1 MHKIN
6 CGSAIGVSS
15 IALALALSLRL
26 IYNDLDMFKRIALK
40 YLRCWAQKEERKP
53 LVLRG
58 ARQVGKTTLVRLFA
72 EEFEHYIYLNLEEK
86 ENAALFAADSS
97 FEDLLSGVF
106 FKANVRQDS
115 KRVLIFIDEIQNEP
129 KAVQALRY
137 FYEKRPDLYVIA
149 AGSLLESLMGRHISF
164 PVGRV
169 EYMALHPCT
178 FVEFLD
184 AIGEE
189 QLACRVEQ
197 IAVPQSL
204 HDYTL
209 DLFKKYM
216 IIGGLPEVVAN
227 YAEHRDMVRLGGV
240 FNALLSG
247 YRDDVEKYASKPKEQ
262 DTIRYILNYGWTF
275 AAHRIQFAKFT
286 NTSFRSADVS
296 NAFRILEKTLL
307 LELVY
312 PQTSAS
318 FPILPDLRKSPKLLW
333 LDTGLVNYVA
343 GMQEELLFTTDSD
356 ELWNGHI
363 AEHIVAQE
371 LLGATTSFGEKRMFW
386 VRDARNSQAEVD
398 FLIRYKSHLL
408 PIEVKTGS
416 NSKLRSL
423 HQFMDESRESMALR
437 LWNGPMTSD
446 TIARADGST
455 FTLYNIPLYYAGQL
469 SEFVGGKL

>member
-1 MHKIN
+1 
-6 CGSAIGVSS
+6 
-15 IALALALSLRL
+15 
-26 IYNDLDMFKRIALK
+26 MFRRIAQK
-40 YLRCWAQKEERKP
+40 YLYEWAQKEERKP

-58 ARQVGKTTLVRLFA
+58 ARQVGKTTLVKMFA
-72 EEFEHYIYLNLEEK
+72 ADFDHYIYLNLEEK
-86 ENAALFAADSS
+86 EDAELFAADSS
-97 FEDLLSGVF
+97 FDDLLVGIF
-106 FKANVRQDS
+106 FKANIPIGSSRT
-115 KRVLIFIDEIQNEP
+115 LIFIDEIQNEP

-178 FVEFLD
+178 FVEFLM
-184 AIGEE
+184 AIGEDM
-189 QLACRVEQ
+189 LANQIEK

-204 HDYTL
+204 HGYTL

-227 YAEHRDMVRLGGV
+227 YAQYRDMVRLNGV

-247 YRDDVEKYASKPKEQ
+247 YRDDVEKYADKPKEQ
-262 DTIRYILNYGWTF
+262 DSIRYILNYGWTS
-275 AAHRIQFAKFT
+275 AGHRIQFAKFT
-286 NTSFRSADVS
+286 NSSFKSADVS
-296 NAFRILEKTLL
+296 NAFRTLEKTLL

-312 PQTSAS
+312 PLTSTS
-318 FPILPDLRKSPKLLW
+318 FPILPDLKKSPKLLW
-333 LDTGLVNYVA
+333 FDTGLVNYVT
-343 GMQEELLFTTDSD
+343 GMQEELLFTHNSD
-356 ELWNGHI
+356 ELWNGDI

-371 LLGATTSFGEKRMFW
+371 LLGATTLFGEKRMFW

-398 FLIRYKSHLL
+398 FVIRHKSHLL

-416 NSKLRSL
+416 KSKLRSL
-423 HQFMDESRESMALR
+423 HQYMEESNENIALR

-446 TIARADGST
+446 IITRTDGRP
-455 FTLYNIPLYYAGQL
+455 FTLYNIPLYYAGHLNALLQQTL
-469 SEFVGGKL
+469 

>member
-1 MHKIN
+1 
-6 CGSAIGVSS
+6 
-15 IALALALSLRL
+15 
-26 IYNDLDMFKRIALK
+26 MFSRIAQK
-40 YLRCWAQKEERKP
+40 YLYEWAQKEERKP

-58 ARQVGKTTLVRLFA
+58 ARQVGKTTLVKMFA
-72 EEFEHYIYLNLEEK
+72 ADFDHYIYLNLEEK
-86 ENAALFAADSS
+86 EDAELFAADSS
-97 FEDLLSGVF
+97 FDDLLVGIF
-106 FKANVRQDS
+106 FKANIPIDS
-115 KRVLIFIDEIQNEP
+115 SRTLIFIDEIQNEP

-178 FVEFLD
+178 FVEFLM
-184 AIGEE
+184 AIGEDM
-189 QLACRVEQ
+189 LANQIEK

-204 HDYTL
+204 HGYTL

-227 YAEHRDMVRLGGV
+227 YAQYRDMVRLGGV

-247 YRDDVEKYASKPKEQ
+247 YRDDVEKYADKPKEQ
-262 DTIRYILNYGWTF
+262 DSIRYILNYGWTS
-275 AAHRIQFAKFT
+275 AGHRIQFAKFT
-286 NTSFRSADVS
+286 NSSFKSADVS
-296 NAFRILEKTLL
+296 NAFRTLEKTLL

-312 PQTSAS
+312 PLTSTS
-318 FPILPDLRKSPKLLW
+318 FPILPDLKKSPKLLW
-333 LDTGLVNYVA
+333 FDTGLVNYVT
-343 GMQEELLFTTDSD
+343 GMQEELLFTPNSD
-356 ELWNGHI
+356 ELWNGDI

-371 LLGATTSFGEKRMFW
+371 LLGATTLFGEKRMFW

-398 FLIRYKSHLL
+398 FVIRHKSHLL

-423 HQFMDESRESMALR
+423 HQYMEESNENIALR
-437 LWNGPMTSD
+437 LWNGPMTSNVITRTD
-446 TIARADGST
+446 DRP
-455 FTLYNIPLYYAGQL
+455 FTLYNIPLYYAGHLNALLQQTL
-469 SEFVGGKL
+469 

>member
-1 MHKIN
+1 
-6 CGSAIGVSS
+6 
-15 IALALALSLRL
+15 
-26 IYNDLDMFKRIALK
+26 MFRRIALEN
-40 YLRCWAQKEERKP
+40 LREWALKAERKP

-58 ARQVGKTTLVRLFA
+58 ARQVGKTTLVEMFA
-72 EEFEHYIYLNLEEK
+72 ADFDHYIYLNLEEK
-86 ENAALFAADSS
+86 DNAELFATDST
-97 FEDLLSGVF
+97 FDDLLAGIF
-106 FKANVRQDS
+106 FKAKLPVDS
-115 KRVLIFIDEIQNEP
+115 PRTLIFIDEIQTEP
-129 KAVQALRY
+129 KAVQTLRY

-178 FVEFLD
+178 FVEFLS

-189 QLACRVEQ
+189 MLVSQVEKV
-197 IAVPQSL
+197 AVPQSL
-204 HDYTL
+204 HSYTL

-227 YAEHRDMVRLGGV
+227 YAQYHDMVRLSDV

-247 YRDDVEKYASKPKEQ
+247 YRDDVEKYADNRKEQ
-262 DTIRYILNYGWTF
+262 DSIRYILNYGWTS
-275 AAHRIQFAKFT
+275 AGHRIQFAKFT
-286 NTSFRSADVS
+286 NSSFKSADVS
-296 NAFRILEKTLL
+296 NAFRTLEKTLL

-312 PQTSAS
+312 PLTSTS
-318 FPILPDLRKSPKLLW
+318 FPILPDLKKSPKLLW

-356 ELWNGHI
+356 ELWNGDI

-371 LLGATTSFGEKRMFW
+371 LLGATTTFGEKRLFW

-398 FLIRYKSHLL
+398 FVIRYKSHLL
-408 PIEVKTGS
+408 PIEVKTGA

-423 HQFMDESRESMALR
+423 HLFMEESKENIALR

-446 TIARADGST
+446 VITRSDGRP
-455 FTLYNIPLYYAGQL
+455 FTLYNIPLYYAGHLHTLMQQTL
-469 SEFVGGKL
+469 

>member
-1 MHKIN
+1 
-6 CGSAIGVSS
+6 
-15 IALALALSLRL
+15 
-26 IYNDLDMFKRIALK
+26 MFRRIALEN
-40 YLRCWAQKEERKP
+40 LREWALKAERKP

-58 ARQVGKTTLVRLFA
+58 ARQVGKTTLVEMFA
-72 EEFEHYIYLNLEEK
+72 ADFDHYIYLNLEEK
-86 ENAALFAADSS
+86 DNAALFATDSP
-97 FEDLLSGVF
+97 FDDLLAGIF
-106 FKANVRQDS
+106 FKAKLPVDS
-115 KRVLIFIDEIQNEP
+115 PRTLIFIDEIQTEP

-178 FVEFLD
+178 FVEFLS

-189 QLACRVEQ
+189 MLASQVEKV
-197 IAVPQSL
+197 AVPQSL
-204 HDYTL
+204 HSYTL

-227 YAEHRDMVRLGGV
+227 YAQYHDMVRLSDV

-247 YRDDVEKYASKPKEQ
+247 YRDDVEKYADNRKEQ
-262 DTIRYILNYGWTF
+262 DSIRYILNYGWTS
-275 AAHRIQFAKFT
+275 AGHRIQFAKFT
-286 NTSFRSADVS
+286 NSSFKSADVS
-296 NAFRILEKTLL
+296 NAFRTLEKTLL

-312 PQTSAS
+312 PLTSTS
-318 FPILPDLRKSPKLLW
+318 FPILPDLKKSPKLLW

-356 ELWNGHI
+356 ELWNGDI

-371 LLGATTSFGEKRMFW
+371 LLGATTTFGEKRLFW

-398 FLIRYKSHLL
+398 FVIRYKSHLL
-408 PIEVKTGS
+408 PIEVKTGA
-416 NSKLRSL
+416 NSKIRSL
-423 HQFMDESRESMALR
+423 HLFMEESKENIALR

-446 TIARADGST
+446 VITRSDGRP
-455 FTLYNIPLYYAGQL
+455 FTLYNIPLYYAGHLHTLMQQTL
-469 SEFVGGKL
+469 

>member
-1 MHKIN
+1 
-6 CGSAIGVSS
+6 
-15 IALALALSLRL
+15 
-26 IYNDLDMFKRIALK
+26 MFRRIALEN
-40 YLRCWAQKEERKP
+40 LREWALKAERKP

-58 ARQVGKTTLVRLFA
+58 ARQVGKTTLVEMFA
-72 EEFEHYIYLNLEEK
+72 ADFDHYIYLNLEEK
-86 ENAALFAADSS
+86 DNAELFATDST
-97 FEDLLSGVF
+97 FDDLLAGIF
-106 FKANVRQDS
+106 FKAKLPVDS
-115 KRVLIFIDEIQNEP
+115 PRTLIFIDEIQTEP

-178 FVEFLD
+178 FVEFLS

-189 QLACRVEQ
+189 MLVSQVEKV
-197 IAVPQSL
+197 AVPQSL
-204 HDYTL
+204 HSYTL

-227 YAEHRDMVRLGGV
+227 YAQYHDMVRLSDV

-247 YRDDVEKYASKPKEQ
+247 YRDDVEKYADNRKEQ
-262 DTIRYILNYGWTF
+262 DSIRYILNYGWTS
-275 AAHRIQFAKFT
+275 AGHRIQFAKFT
-286 NTSFRSADVS
+286 NSSFKSADVS
-296 NAFRILEKTLL
+296 NAFRTLEKKLL

-312 PQTSAS
+312 PLTSTS
-318 FPILPDLRKSPKLLW
+318 FPILPDLKKSPKLLW

-356 ELWNGHI
+356 ELWNGDI

-371 LLGATTSFGEKRMFW
+371 LLGATTTFGEKRLFW

-398 FLIRYKSHLL
+398 FVIRYKSHLL
-408 PIEVKTGS
+408 PIEVKTGA

-423 HQFMDESRESMALR
+423 HLFMDESKENIALR

-446 TIARADGST
+446 VITRSDGRP
-455 FTLYNIPLYYAGQL
+455 FTLYNIPLYYAGHLHTLMQQTL
-469 SEFVGGKL
+469 

>member
-1 MHKIN
+1 
-6 CGSAIGVSS
+6 
-15 IALALALSLRL
+15 
-26 IYNDLDMFKRIALK
+26 MFRRIALEN
-40 YLRCWAQKEERKP
+40 LREWALKAERKP

-58 ARQVGKTTLVRLFA
+58 ARQVGKTTLVEMFA
-72 EEFEHYIYLNLEEK
+72 ADFDHYIYLNLEEK
-86 ENAALFAADSS
+86 DNAELFATDST
-97 FEDLLSGVF
+97 FDDLLAGIF
-106 FKANVRQDS
+106 FKAKLPVDS
-115 KRVLIFIDEIQNEP
+115 PRTLIFIDEIQTEP

-178 FVEFLD
+178 FVEFLS

-189 QLACRVEQ
+189 MLVSQVEKV
-197 IAVPQSL
+197 AVPQSL
-204 HDYTL
+204 HSYTL

-227 YAEHRDMVRLGGV
+227 YAQYHDMVRLSDV

-247 YRDDVEKYASKPKEQ
+247 YRDDVEKYADNRKEQ
-262 DTIRYILNYGWTF
+262 DSIRYILNYGWTS
-275 AAHRIQFAKFT
+275 AGHRIQFAKFT
-286 NTSFRSADVS
+286 NSSFKSADVS
-296 NAFRILEKTLL
+296 NAFRTLEKTLL

-312 PQTSAS
+312 PLTSTS
-318 FPILPDLRKSPKLLW
+318 FPILPDLKKSPKLLW

-356 ELWNGHI
+356 ELWNVDI

-371 LLGATTSFGEKRMFW
+371 LLGATTTFGEKRLFW

-398 FLIRYKSHLL
+398 FVIRYKSHLL
-408 PIEVKTGS
+408 PIEVKTGA

-423 HQFMDESRESMALR
+423 HLFMEESKENIALR

-446 TIARADGST
+446 VITRSDGRP
-455 FTLYNIPLYYAGQL
+455 FTLYNIPLYYAGHLHTLMQQTL
-469 SEFVGGKL
+469 

>member
-1 MHKIN
+1 
-6 CGSAIGVSS
+6 
-15 IALALALSLRL
+15 
-26 IYNDLDMFKRIALK
+26 MFRRIALEN
-40 YLRCWAQKEERKP
+40 LREWALKAERKP

-58 ARQVGKTTLVRLFA
+58 ARQVGKTTLVEMFA
-72 EEFEHYIYLNLEEK
+72 ADFDHYIYLNLEEK
-86 ENAALFAADSS
+86 DNAELFATDST
-97 FEDLLSGVF
+97 FDDLLAGIF
-106 FKANVRQDS
+106 FKAKLPVDS
-115 KRVLIFIDEIQNEP
+115 PRTLIFIDEIQTEP
-129 KAVQALRY
+129 KAVQVLRY

-178 FVEFLD
+178 FVEFLS

-189 QLACRVEQ
+189 MLVSQVEKV
-197 IAVPQSL
+197 AVPQSL
-204 HDYTL
+204 HSYTL

-227 YAEHRDMVRLGGV
+227 YAQYHDMVRLSDV

-247 YRDDVEKYASKPKEQ
+247 YRDDVEKYADNRKEQ
-262 DTIRYILNYGWTF
+262 DSIRYILNYGWTS
-275 AAHRIQFAKFT
+275 AGHRIQFAKFT
-286 NTSFRSADVS
+286 NSSFKSADVS
-296 NAFRILEKTLL
+296 NAFRTLEKTLL

-312 PQTSAS
+312 PLTSTS
-318 FPILPDLRKSPKLLW
+318 FPILPDLKKSPKLLW

-356 ELWNGHI
+356 ELWNGDI

-371 LLGATTSFGEKRMFW
+371 LLGSTTTFGEKRLFW

-398 FLIRYKSHLL
+398 FVIRYKSHLL

-423 HQFMDESRESMALR
+423 HQYMEESNENIALR

-446 TIARADGST
+446 IITAQMVVPSHYTT
-455 FTLYNIPLYYAGQL
+455 FRFIMQGILTHCCSKPL
-469 SEFVGGKL
+469 

>member
-1 MHKIN
+1 
-6 CGSAIGVSS
+6 
-15 IALALALSLRL
+15 
-26 IYNDLDMFKRIALK
+26 MFKRIAQK
-40 YLRCWAQKEERKP
+40 YLYEWAQKEERKP

-58 ARQVGKTTLVRLFA
+58 ARQVGKTTLVKMFA
-72 EEFEHYIYLNLEEK
+72 ADFDHYIYLNLEEK
-86 ENAALFAADSS
+86 EDAELFAADSS
-97 FEDLLSGVF
+97 FDDLLVGIF
-106 FKANVRQDS
+106 FKANIPIDS
-115 KRVLIFIDEIQNEP
+115 SRTLIFIDEIQNEP

-178 FVEFLD
+178 FVEFLM
-184 AIGEE
+184 AIGEDM
-189 QLACRVEQ
+189 LANQIEK

-204 HDYTL
+204 HGYTL

-227 YAEHRDMVRLGGV
+227 YAQYRDMVRLNGV

-247 YRDDVEKYASKPKEQ
+247 YRDDVEKYADKPKEQ
-262 DTIRYILNYGWTF
+262 DSIRYILNYGWTS
-275 AAHRIQFAKFT
+275 AGHRIQFAKFT
-286 NTSFRSADVS
+286 NSSFKSADVS
-296 NAFRILEKTLL
+296 NAFRTLEKTLL

-312 PQTSAS
+312 PLTSTS
-318 FPILPDLRKSPKLLW
+318 FPILPDLKKSPKLLW
-333 LDTGLVNYVA
+333 FDTGLVNYVT
-343 GMQEELLFTTDSD
+343 GMQEDLLFTPNSD
-356 ELWNGHI
+356 ELWNGDI

-371 LLGATTSFGEKRMFW
+371 LLGATTLFGEKRMFW
-386 VRDARNSQAEVD
+386 VRDARNSQAKVD
-398 FLIRYKSHLL
+398 FVIRHKSHLL

-423 HQFMDESRESMALR
+423 HQYMEESNENIALR

-446 TIARADGST
+446 IITRIDGRP
-455 FTLYNIPLYYAGQL
+455 FTLYNIPLYYAGHLNAWLQQTL
-469 SEFVGGKL
+469 

>member
-1 MHKIN
+1 
-6 CGSAIGVSS
+6 
-15 IALALALSLRL
+15 
-26 IYNDLDMFKRIALK
+26 MFRRIALEN
-40 YLRCWAQKEERKP
+40 LREWALKAERKP

-58 ARQVGKTTLVRLFA
+58 ARQVGKTTLVEMFA
-72 EEFEHYIYLNLEEK
+72 ADFDHYIYLNLEEK
-86 ENAALFAADSS
+86 DNAELFATDST
-97 FEDLLSGVF
+97 FDDLLAGIF
-106 FKANVRQDS
+106 FKAKLPVDS
-115 KRVLIFIDEIQNEP
+115 PRTLIFIDEIQTEP

-178 FVEFLD
+178 FVEFLS
-184 AIGEE
+184 AIGEDMLVC
-189 QLACRVEQ
+189 QVEKV
-197 IAVPQSL
+197 AVPQSL
-204 HDYTL
+204 HSYTL

-227 YAEHRDMVRLGGV
+227 YAQYHDMVRLSDV

-247 YRDDVEKYASKPKEQ
+247 YRDDVEKYADNRKEQ
-262 DTIRYILNYGWTF
+262 DSIRYILNYGWTS
-275 AAHRIQFAKFT
+275 AGHRIQFAKFT
-286 NTSFRSADVS
+286 NSSFKSADVS
-296 NAFRILEKTLL
+296 NAFRTLEKTLL

-312 PQTSAS
+312 PLTSTS
-318 FPILPDLRKSPKLLW
+318 FPILPDLKKSPKLLW

-356 ELWNGHI
+356 ELWNGDI

-371 LLGATTSFGEKRMFW
+371 LLGATTTFGEKRLFW

-398 FLIRYKSHLL
+398 FVIRYTSHLL
-408 PIEVKTGS
+408 PIEVKTGA
-416 NSKLRSL
+416 NTKLRSL
-423 HQFMDESRESMALR
+423 HLFMEESKENIALR

-446 TIARADGST
+446 VITRSDGRP
-455 FTLYNIPLYYAGQL
+455 FTLYNIPLYYAGHLHTLMQQTL
-469 SEFVGGKL
+469 

>member
-1 MHKIN
+1 
-6 CGSAIGVSS
+6 
-15 IALALALSLRL
+15 
-26 IYNDLDMFKRIALK
+26 MFRRIALEN
-40 YLRCWAQKEERKP
+40 LREWALKAERKP

-58 ARQVGKTTLVRLFA
+58 ARQVGKTTLVEMFA
-72 EEFEHYIYLNLEEK
+72 ADFDHYIYLNLEEK
-86 ENAALFAADSS
+86 DNAELFATDST
-97 FEDLLSGVF
+97 FDDLLAGIF
-106 FKANVRQDS
+106 FKAKFPVDS
-115 KRVLIFIDEIQNEP
+115 PRTLIFIDEIQTEP

-178 FVEFLD
+178 FVEFLS

-189 QLACRVEQ
+189 MLASQVEKV
-197 IAVPQSL
+197 AVPQSL
-204 HDYTL
+204 HSYTL

-227 YAEHRDMVRLGGV
+227 YAQYHDMVRLSDV

-247 YRDDVEKYASKPKEQ
+247 YRDDVEKYADNRKEQ
-262 DTIRYILNYGWTF
+262 DSIRYILNYGWTS
-275 AAHRIQFAKFT
+275 AGHRIQFAKFT
-286 NTSFRSADVS
+286 NSSFKSADVS
-296 NAFRILEKTLL
+296 NAFRTLEKTLL

-312 PQTSAS
+312 PLTSTS
-318 FPILPDLRKSPKLLW
+318 FPILPDLKKSPKLLW

-356 ELWNGHI
+356 ELWNGDI

-371 LLGATTSFGEKRMFW
+371 LLGATTTFGEKRLFW

-398 FLIRYKSHLL
+398 FVIRYKSHLL
-408 PIEVKTGS
+408 PIEVKTGA

-423 HQFMDESRESMALR
+423 HLFMDESKENIALR

-446 TIARADGST
+446 VITRSDGRP
-455 FTLYNIPLYYAGQL
+455 FTLYNIPLYYAGHLHTLMQQTL
-469 SEFVGGKL
+469 

>member
-1 MHKIN
+1 
-6 CGSAIGVSS
+6 
-15 IALALALSLRL
+15 
-26 IYNDLDMFKRIALK
+26 MFRRIALEN
-40 YLRCWAQKEERKP
+40 LREWALKVERKP

-58 ARQVGKTTLVRLFA
+58 ARQVGKTTLVEMFA
-72 EEFEHYIYLNLEEK
+72 ADFDHYIYLNLEEK
-86 ENAALFAADSS
+86 DNAELFATDST
-97 FEDLLSGVF
+97 FDDLLAGIF
-106 FKANVRQDS
+106 FKAKLPVDS
-115 KRVLIFIDEIQNEP
+115 PRTLIFIDEIQTEP

-169 EYMALHPCT
+169 EYMVLHPCT
-178 FVEFLD
+178 FVEFLS

-189 QLACRVEQ
+189 MLASQVDKV
-197 IAVPQSL
+197 AVPQSL
-204 HDYTL
+204 HSYTL

-227 YAEHRDMVRLGGV
+227 YAQYHDMVRLSDV

-247 YRDDVEKYASKPKEQ
+247 YRDDVEKYADNRKEQ
-262 DTIRYILNYGWTF
+262 DSIRYILNYGWTS
-275 AAHRIQFAKFT
+275 AGHRIQFAKFT
-286 NTSFRSADVS
+286 NSSFKSADVS
-296 NAFRILEKTLL
+296 NAFRTLEKTLL

-312 PQTSAS
+312 PLTSTS
-318 FPILPDLRKSPKLLW
+318 FPILPDLKKSPKLLW

-356 ELWNGHI
+356 ELWNGDI

-371 LLGATTSFGEKRMFW
+371 LLGATTTFGEKRLFW

-398 FLIRYKSHLL
+398 FVIRYKSHLL
-408 PIEVKTGS
+408 PIEVKTGA

-423 HQFMDESRESMALR
+423 HLFMEESKENVALR

-446 TIARADGST
+446 VITRSDGRP
-455 FTLYNIPLYYAGQL
+455 FTLYNIPLYYAGHLHTLMQQTL
-469 SEFVGGKL
+469 